1 MKRRNLLRYS
11 AIATASTATLAAC
24 NPSTPPTTQSS
35 VINLSQPLVRWRMAT
50 GWNKSLNVVFGAID
64 RFCQRVSQ
72 ATNGRFS
79 ITPYEAGDLASAL
92 EVMDVVSDAT
102 VECGYTAGYHYI
114 KKHPAFGFSTSM
126 PFGLNSQQHNAWLYF
141 GGGLEALQKIYSD
154 YGILF
159 FPGGNT
165 GAQMGGW
172 FTREINSAADL
183 KGLKMRIPG
192 LGGEVLKRL
201 GVEIFLHQGKDI
213 FKALES
219 GEIQGAEWVGPYE
232 DEKLGLDRVAPY
244 YYYPGWWEPST
255 MYEIQVNQ
263 AAWNQL
269 PKEYQSIFQSA
280 AVEANL
286 TMQSQ
291 YDAVNGEALERLTL
305 KGVQLLSYS
314 LEILQAAQKEAFAL
328 YEDTASQNAGFK
340 VVYEQW
346 KAFRTQAYRWNRI
359 NDLDFASFSFSQ
371 EM

>member
-1 MKRRNLLRYS
+1 MKRRNLLSYG
-11 AIATASTATLAAC
+11 AIATSAATLAAC
-24 NPSTPPTTQSS
+24 SKTASKALPPVATS
-35 VINLSQPLVRWRMAT
+35 SQPIIRWRMAT

-79 ITPYEAGDLASAL
+79 ITPYEAGDIASAL
-92 EVMDVVSDAT
+92 EVLDVVSNAT

-114 KKHPAFGFSTSM
+114 KKHPAFGFSTSV
-126 PFGLNSQQHNAWLYF
+126 PFGLNAQQQNAWLYY

-154 YGILF
+154 YGVLF

-172 FTREINSAADL
+172 FTREINTVADL

-201 GVEIFLHQGKDI
+201 GVEVQLQQGKDL

-219 GEIQGAEWVGPYE
+219 GEIEGAEWVGPYE
-232 DEKLGLDRVAPY
+232 DEKLGLDRVAPF

-255 MYEIQVNQ
+255 MYEFQVNQ
-263 AAWNQL
+263 AAWNSL
-269 PKEYQSIFQSA
+269 PKEYQAIFQSA
-280 AVEANL
+280 AVEANM
-286 TMQSQ
+286 TIQAQ

-305 KGVQLLSYS
+305 KGIKLLPYS
-314 LEILQAAQKEAFAL
+314 TEILQAAEKEAFFL
-328 YEDTASQNAGFK
+328 YEETASQNAAFK

-346 KAFRTQAYRWNRI
+346 KTFRTQVYRWNQI
-359 NDLDFASFSFSQ
+359 NDLSFASFTFNR
-371 EM
+371 EA